1 MDQIVFPLALLLAF
15 ATVLPAAALFVIVS
29 RRFRMERSS
38 QRQALEEIESCS
50 ATAMLTFDSSGK
62 ILSSNSVAGKLFEY
76 PEGRLDGM
84 PIGNVIPALATGPD
98 GVVPATSLETSRKT
112 PNGIGVEVTGQRK
125 NGTYLPLDLLLTEIP
140 VAGQKGYHL
149 VARDLTDVHDAQR
162 NARELQFLDGML
174 QSVGAPVLVLYKD
187 GKITRHNRIFEQATG
202 HADPFGRHYWELLLP
217 PEEWP
222 QTRHLIAETISGGE
236 TKRMDCSWLRLSGE
250 PVPMTLAMT
259 PLRAGNTTPEH
270 AVVVAFPVSERA
282 EAGRWATM
290 EAVERLAGGIAQ
302 QFNDLLTSIN
312 GYSELVLHTIEESSP
327 ARRDV
332 EEIKKAGE
340 RGAALTSQLLAFS
353 QRQVLRPSAFS
364 VNQLIHEMK
373 DMLGI
378 LLSDRISLSTI
389 LDLELWTVNADR
401 NWLEQVILNL
411 AVNARDAMP
420 DGGKLTLETINVNM
434 EESEARRQ
442 ANLPEGQYVV
452 LTVTD
457 SGAGL
462 EPAARQHLFEPFFTT
477 KRAKGAG
484 LGLSTVYG
492 FVRQS
497 GGNVLV
503 HSIPSG
509 GTSVRIYLP
518 RSTAEAESVENT
530 ARGLYLVRG
539 AGR

>member
-1 MDQIVFPLALLLAF
+1 MDQIVFPLALLIAF
-15 ATVLPAAALFVIVS
+15 ATLLPAALLYRILS
-29 RRFRMERSS
+29 GRFRRERAR
-38 QRQALEEIESCS
+38 RQDTLQEIESSS
-50 ATAMLTFDSSGK
+50 ATAMLTIDQAGR
-62 ILSSNSVAGKLFEY
+62 ILRANSVAGKLFEY
-76 PEGRLDGM
+76 LEQDLPGM
-84 PIGNVIPALATGPD
+84 AIGSVIPALAPGAD
-98 GVVPATSLETSRKT
+98 GLVPVASLVGARKT
-112 PNGIGVEVTGQRK
+112 ANGIGVEVTGQRK
-125 NGTYLPLDLLLTEIP
+125 NGTYIPLDLLLSE
-140 VAGQKGYHL
+140 VAAGSVRQYHL

-162 NARELQFLDGML
+162 NSRELQFLDGML

-187 GKITRHNRIFEQATG
+187 GKITRHNRAFEQVTG
-202 HADPFGRHYWELLLP
+202 HADPFGRHYWELLLA

-222 QTRHLIAETISGGE
+222 QTRHFIAETITAGE
-236 TKRMDCSWLRLSGE
+236 TRRLDCTWLRLSGD
-250 PVPMTLAMT
+250 PVPVLLAVT

-270 AVVVAFPVSERA
+270 AVVAAFPISERA
-282 EAGRWATM
+282 EAGRGATM

-312 GYSELVLHTIEESSP
+312 GYSELVLHSIDESSP

-353 QRQVLRPSAFS
+353 QRQILRPATFS
-364 VNQLIHEMK
+364 LNQLVHEMK
-373 DMLGI
+373 DTLAV
-378 LLSDRISLSTI
+378 LLSDRIALSTV
-389 LDLELWTVNADR
+389 LDLELWQVSADK
-401 NWLEQVILNL
+401 NWMEQVILNL

-420 DGGKLTLETINVNM
+420 EGGKLTIETINVNM
-434 EESEARRQ
+434 DESEAKRS
-442 ANLPEGQYVV
+442 AGLPEGQYVL
-452 LTVTD
+452 LTISD
-457 SGAGL
+457 SGYGL
-462 EPAARQHLFEPFFTT
+462 EPAARQHLFEPFFST
-477 KRAKGAG
+477 KRSKGAG

-518 RSTAEAESVENT
+518 RQTAEVDAGEKA